1 MQLERKI
8 MWSTIFYY
16 NATREDNN
24 AVNYNILQCNMRGN
38 NASAIIYYSAT
49 REKNNAISYNL
60 LQCN

>member
-1 MQLERKI
+1 

-49 REKNNAISYNL
+49 REEKKWGQL
-60 LQCN
+60 